1 MLNSIYEKTS
11 KIFRKEACYEKY
23 MTLVDDPIDY
33 DKIPRR
39 KMIEKCIE
47 IFKEDPGIIN
57 HLFNEEELE
66 VLYKLPESVKTN

>member
-1 MLNSIYEKTS
+1 
-11 KIFRKEACYEKY
+11 